1 MTSDIYL
8 IITLALAL
16 WLSPFFARVIR
27 TPIPAAEILLGSILA
42 TVGIINKNH
51 YFDLIAEVGFLYLMF
66 LAGLEVNLDKI
77 LKASFSLLKR
87 GFLFVIL
94 LGGLSATIGY
104 ILDLNIIFI
113 ISLPLISIG
122 LLASLAKIYGK
133 ESRWLEIAFT
143 VGVMGEVAS
152 IIALT
157 VLDAA
162 SEVGFGIE
170 LAEKLS
176 ILFAFILL
184 IIILYK
190 SLDLLFWWSPELKD
204 RLMPHNDTADQDIR
218 LSMAL
223 FFLFIVVM
231 IALHLEL
238 ALGTF
243 IAGVAISAFFHHKHE
258 LEEKIGAFGF
268 GFLVPLFFIHVGTTF
283 DLTAIKLPGVVSGA
297 LLIVTLSLAVKIA
310 ATFVLKKYLSTLEIL
325 LTALSLSMPLTLL
338 VAVAT
343 IGYETKYITLID
355 YYALILAAI
364 TEILIGMTAIKLLN
378 LKLPKEE
385 E

>member
-16 WLSPFFARVIR
+16 WLSPFLARVMR
-27 TPIPAAEILLGSILA
+27 TPIPAAEILLGSLLA
-42 TVGIINKNH
+42 TLGIIHKNH

-77 LKASFSLLKR
+77 LKASFSLIKR
-87 GFLFVIL
+87 GLFFVTL
-94 LGGLSATIGY
+94 LGILSATIGY
-104 ILDLNIIFI
+104 ILNLNVIFI

-122 LLASLAKIYGK
+122 LLASLSKLYGK

-162 SEVGFGIE
+162 SEVGFSIE
-170 LAEKLS
+170 LTEKLS

-184 IIILYK
+184 IILLYK
-190 SLDLLFWWSPELKD
+190 SLDLLFWWYPELKD
-204 RLMPHNDTADQDIR
+204 KLMPNNDTADQDIR

-283 DLTAIKLPGVVSGA
+283 DLTALKLPGVVSGA
-297 LLIVTLSLAVKIA
+297 LLIVTLSLVIKIIA
-310 ATFVLKKYLSTLEIL
+310 AFVLKKYLSTLEII

-364 TEILIGMTAIKLLN
+364 TEILIGMTAIKLLT

>member
-8 IITLALAL
+8 IITLALVL
-16 WLSPFFARVIR
+16 WLSPFLARVIR

-42 TVGIINKNH
+42 TVGIIHKNH
-51 YFDLIAEVGFLYLMF
+51 YFELIAEVGFLYLMF

-77 LKASFSLLKR
+77 LKASFSLIKR
-87 GFLFVIL
+87 GLLFVLL
-94 LGGLSATIGY
+94 LGGLSGTIGY
-104 ILDLNIIFI
+104 ILNLNIIFI
-113 ISLPLISIG
+113 ISLPLVSIG

-133 ESRWLEIAFT
+133 ENKWLEITFT
-143 VGVMGEVAS
+143 VGVMGEVTS

-162 SEVGFGIE
+162 SEVGFGIK

-184 IIILYK
+184 IILLYK
-190 SLDLLFWWSPELKD
+190 SLDLLFWWNPELKD

-283 DLTAIKLPGVVSGA
+283 DLTALKLPGVVSGA
-297 LLIVTLSLAVKIA
+297 ILVVTLSLMIKITA
-310 ATFVLKKYLSTLEIL
+310 AFVLKKYLNTLEIIL
-325 LTALSLSMPLTLL
+325 SALSLSMPLTLL

-343 IGYETKYITLID
+343 IGYESKYIPLID

-364 TEILIGMTAIKLLN
+364 AEILIGMIAIKLLT
-378 LKLPKEE
+378 LKGSSNNR
-385 E
+385 

>member
-16 WLSPFFARVIR
+16 WLSPFFARIIR

-42 TVGIINKNH
+42 TVGIIHKNH
-51 YFDLIAEVGFLYLMF
+51 YFELIAEVGFLYLMF

-77 LKASFSLLKR
+77 LKASFSLIKR
-87 GFLFVIL
+87 GLLFVVL
-94 LGGLSATIGY
+94 LGGLSGTIGY
-104 ILDLNIIFI
+104 ILNLNIIFI
-113 ISLPLISIG
+113 ISLPLVSIG

-133 ESRWLEIAFT
+133 ESKWLEIAFT

-283 DLTAIKLPGVVSGA
+283 DLTALKLPGVVSGA
-297 LLIVTLSLAVKIA
+297 LLIVTLSLAIKIVA
-310 ATFVLKKYLSTLEIL
+310 AFVLKKYLSTLEII

-364 TEILIGMTAIKLLN
+364 TEILIAMTAIKLLT

>member
-162 SEVGFGIE
+162 SEVGFSIE

-364 TEILIGMTAIKLLN
+364 TEILIGMTAIKLLT

>member
-16 WLSPFFARVIR
+16 WLSPFFARIMC

-42 TVGIINKNH
+42 TVGIIHKNH
-51 YFDLIAEVGFLYLMF
+51 YFELIAEVGFLYLMF

-77 LKASFSLLKR
+77 LKASFSLIKR
-87 GFLFVIL
+87 GLLFVVL
-94 LGGLSATIGY
+94 LGGLSGTIGY
-104 ILDLNIIFI
+104 ILNLNIIFI
-113 ISLPLISIG
+113 ISLPLVSIG

-133 ESRWLEIAFT
+133 ESKWLEIAFT

-283 DLTAIKLPGVVSGA
+283 DLTALKLPGVVSGA
-297 LLIVTLSLAVKIA
+297 LLIVTLSLAIKIIA
-310 ATFVLKKYLSTLEIL
+310 AFVLKKYLSTLKII

-364 TEILIGMTAIKLLN
+364 TEILIAMTAIKLLT